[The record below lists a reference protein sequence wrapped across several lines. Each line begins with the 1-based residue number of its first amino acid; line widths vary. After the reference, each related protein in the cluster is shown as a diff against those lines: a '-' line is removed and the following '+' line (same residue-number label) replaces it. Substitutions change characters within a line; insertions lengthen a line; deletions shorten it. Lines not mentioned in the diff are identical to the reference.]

1 MLFRSK
7 NGLNRLSESLKFL
20 PMKASEL
27 FSPVQEVVA
36 EAVEAAGL
44 VAPSVGL
51 APLSVSVVVP

>member
-1 MLFRSK
+1 
-7 NGLNRLSESLKFL
+7 
-20 PMKASEL
+20 MKASEL